1 MKEREREEE
10 KGKEAQQ
17 QQVREIA
24 ALGFKKS
31 FG

>member
-17 QQVREIA
+17 QVREIA